1 MFEVRSPCEDA
12 PVVHIF
18 SRAQFVIAAMK
29 IVLSSIRARQRGGAI
44 IIVMLMLALL
54 SLFASANKRTNYGLN
69 DELNR
74 LEAEQIK
81 RLKASGE

>member
-1 MFEVRSPCEDA
+1 
-12 PVVHIF
+12 
-18 SRAQFVIAAMK
+18 MK
-29 IVLSSIRARQRGGAI
+29 TNSTKRRCRARQRGGAL

-54 SLFASANKRTNYGLN
+54 ALFASANKRTNFGLN

-74 LEAEQIK
+74 IEAEQIQ

>member
-1 MFEVRSPCEDA
+1 MKLRSTNRR
-12 PVVHIF
+12 
-18 SRAQFVIAAMK
+18 S
-29 IVLSSIRARQRGGAI
+29 RARQRGGAM

-54 SLFASANKRTNYGLN
+54 ALFASANKQTNYGLN

-74 LEAEQIK
+74 LEAEQIE